1 MKLFGLLFFSFSV
14 CRSSANVRRLANNGN
29 NNNNNGNGNNVFE
42 EEKVSTVDG
51 EDVTCLFNADFEK
64 GTLIINEPG
73 KYKLCEDIVFDPI
86 QDKALPVTE
95 MYLPDFNIYDEKAY
109 GLGFFA
115 AIAISASDVEI
126 YLNNFSIEQSAAHAL
141 MQRFFAIIELANSP
155 FLQSV
160 GPAQFVGEEGFQAAS
175 NVLIQGPG
183 TLGRSAHHGVHGNE
197 NLNITIRNVTFQD
210 FEVAAVALN
219 NVDDAIIENNTIL
232 NNRHDVPVI
241 GSFSA
246 ATQISHYGKALK
258 DMNFGMEIKGVFTT
272 AEEVYN
278 DLLAMIENTYF
289 VVSRNKGSTFF
300 EKKFPDE
307 YFLFHN
313 KNQVVDGPCY
323 AFIIHGKGP
332 AVGGFG
338 FELTESTKM
347 SSNIQISDNTI
358 HNIKCWENEVPALVV
373 DGVVQNDAR
382 GAIMQLIKSTSEE
395 KFLAINDDGTYKRN
409 PVADMQIM
417 SASAIQQGLLD
428 DHPILQTVVNTISP
442 SIVEWASSINDV
454 LSPHYRCNGDSM
466 HHTIKGM
473 NVIRVEDCE
482 GFTISGNSMNNI
494 ENLSDLPFENCSS
507 YHLGASIEDTTT
519 QVGSVRVISVAA
531 VTGYVTGSQAKSQIV
546 HNDLS
551 NVSGQIIIGIDI
563 QGKSDSC
570 FIDNN
575 QFDDSFLP
583 RDDVEKSI
591 AIRLREFVDTSV
603 DGFQAI
609 EIGPNNNIDETQIE
623 MMNDSTGSEH
633 MRKLEELH
641 KKMNVGNEW
650 KLGAC
655 PFGRR

>member
-1 MKLFGLLFFSFSV
+1 MKLISFLLFTYSIDKSFTN
-14 CRSSANVRRLANNGN
+14 ARRLQSNG
-29 NNNNNGNGNNVFE
+29 NNNGNGKNVFKE
-42 EEKVSTVDG
+42 EMSTVEG
-51 EDVTCLFNADFEK
+51 EDVTCLFNEDFEL
-64 GTLIINEPG
+64 GTLIIDEPG

-95 MYLPDFNIYDEKAY
+95 MYLPDFNVYNENAY
-109 GLGFFA
+109 GMGFFA
-115 AIAISASDVEI
+115 AIAISASNVEI
-126 YLNNFSIEQSAAHAL
+126 YLNNHSIEQSASHAL

-160 GPAQFVGEEGFQAAS
+160 GPAQFVGENGFQAAS
-175 NVLIQGPG
+175 NILIQGPG
-183 TLGRSAHHGVHGNE
+183 KIGRSAHHGVHGNE
-197 NLNITIRNVTFQD
+197 NQNITIRDVTFQD

-219 NVDDAIIENNTIL
+219 NVDNAIIEHNTIL

-246 ATQISHYGKALK
+246 AAQISHYGKALK
-258 DMNFGMEIKGVFTT
+258 AMNFGMNLKGVFTT

-278 DLLAMIENTYF
+278 SLLAMIENTYF
-289 VVSRNKGSTFF
+289 VVSRNKDSTFF
-300 EKKFPDE
+300 EKKFPEE

-323 AFIIHGKGP
+323 AFVIHGKGP

-338 FELTESTKM
+338 FELAESTKM

-358 HNIKCWENEVPALVV
+358 DNIKCWENEVPALIV

-382 GAIMQLIKSTSEE
+382 GAMLQLIKSTSED

-417 SASAIQQGLLD
+417 TAAAIQQGLLVD
-428 DHPILQTVVNTISP
+428 DPLLQTVVNTISP
-442 SIVEWASSINDV
+442 SIVEWASSSNNI
-454 LSPHYRCNGDSM
+454 LTPHYRCNGDSM

-473 NVIRVEDCE
+473 NIIRVEDCE
-482 GFTISGNSMNNI
+482 GFTISGNSINNI
-494 ENLSDLPFENCSS
+494 QNLSDEPFDNCSS
-507 YHLGASIEDTTT
+507 YHLGASIEDTST
-519 QVGSVRVISVAA
+519 QVGSVRVISLAA
-531 VTGYVTGSQAKSQIV
+531 VTGYVTGSQAKSQIAQ
-546 HNDLS
+546 NDLS
-551 NVSGQIIIGIDI
+551 NITGQIIIGIDI

-570 FIDNN
+570 FIDSNV
-575 QFDDSFLP
+575 FDESFLP
-583 RDDVEKSI
+583 RDNVEKSI
-591 AIRLREFVDTSV
+591 AIRLREFVDSSV
-603 DGFQAI
+603 DGSQAI

-623 MMNDSTGSEH
+623 MFNGSTDSEH
-633 MRKLEELH
+633 MRKLAELH
-641 KKMNVGNEW
+641 KKMNIGIEW

>member
-1 MKLFGLLFFSFSV
+1 MKLISFLLFTYSIDKSFTH
-14 CRSSANVRRLANNGN
+14 ARRLQSNG
-29 NNNNNGNGNNVFE
+29 NNNGNGKNVFKE
-42 EEKVSTVDG
+42 EMSTVEG
-51 EDVTCLFNADFEK
+51 EDVTCLFNEDFEL
-64 GTLIINEPG
+64 GTLIIDEPG

-95 MYLPDFNIYDEKAY
+95 MYLPDFNVYNENAY
-109 GLGFFA
+109 GMGFFA
-115 AIAISASDVEI
+115 AIAISASNVEI
-126 YLNNFSIEQSAAHAL
+126 YLNNHSIEQSASHAL

-160 GPAQFVGEEGFQAAS
+160 GPAQFVGEDGFQAAS

-183 TLGRSAHHGVHGNE
+183 KIGRSAHHGVHGNE
-197 NLNITIRNVTFQD
+197 NQNITIRDVTFQD

-219 NVDDAIIENNTIL
+219 NVDNAIIEHNTIL

-246 ATQISHYGKALK
+246 AAQISHYGKALK
-258 DMNFGMEIKGVFTT
+258 AMNFGMNLKGVFTT

-278 DLLAMIENTYF
+278 SLSAMIENTYF
-289 VVSRNKGSTFF
+289 VVSRNKDSTFF

-323 AFIIHGKGP
+323 AFVIHGKGP

-338 FELTESTKM
+338 FELAESTKM

-358 HNIKCWENEVPALVV
+358 DNIKCWENEVPALIV
-373 DGVVQNDAR
+373 DDVVQNDAR
-382 GAIMQLIKSTSEE
+382 GAMLQLIKSTSED

-417 SASAIQQGLLD
+417 TAAAIQQGLLVND
-428 DHPILQTVVNTISP
+428 PLLQTVVNTISP
-442 SIVEWASSINDV
+442 SIVEWASSSNNI
-454 LSPHYRCNGDSM
+454 LTPHYRCNGDSM

-473 NVIRVEDCE
+473 NIIRVEDCE
-482 GFTISGNSMNNI
+482 GFTISGNSINDI
-494 ENLSDLPFENCSS
+494 ENLSDEPFDNCSS
-507 YHLGASIEDTTT
+507 YHLGASIEDTST
-519 QVGSVRVISVAA
+519 QVGSVRVISLAA
-531 VTGYVTGSQAKSQIV
+531 VTGYVTGSQAKSQIAQ
-546 HNDLS
+546 NDLS
-551 NVSGQIIIGIDI
+551 NVTGQIIIGIDI

-570 FIDNN
+570 FIDSNV
-575 QFDDSFLP
+575 FDESFLP
-583 RDDVEKSI
+583 RDNVEKSI
-591 AIRLREFVDTSV
+591 AIRLREYVDSSV
-603 DGFQAI
+603 DGSQAI

-623 MMNDSTGSEH
+623 MLNGSTDSEH
-633 MRKLEELH
+633 MRKLAELH
-641 KKMNVGNEW
+641 KKMNIGIEW